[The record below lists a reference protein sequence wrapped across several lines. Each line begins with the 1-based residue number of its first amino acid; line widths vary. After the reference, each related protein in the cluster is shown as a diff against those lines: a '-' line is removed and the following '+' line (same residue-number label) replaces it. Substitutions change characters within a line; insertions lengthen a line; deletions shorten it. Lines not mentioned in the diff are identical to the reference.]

1 MSAAPKD
8 RPAGI
13 RIRSFLGKIFNN
25 NTLPGFSSSSSS
37 SSNGAHGL
45 VTEIGAP
52 FNTVH
57 KMHVGY
63 DGGQFT
69 GLPEEWKSFLN
80 REISEPE
87 RAQHPETV
95 AKALNFYAKAMQHND
110 DEKFM
115 LRKSVYTSDEDF
127 DFKSEDSGSRKLDT
141 MGNELKRLSTRE
153 SSTSAEDD
161 ANRPPAADC
170 ASGPPAVPPRRTR
183 QEPAAP
189 PPIPPS
195 RSLQTTTSAELNG
208 RTPPPLPPKP
218 KHLKNTQSAG
228 SPTLNGRP
236 FVRTDGSLGSTG
248 SSKASSDEELSKSTD
263 LAYSSGSS
271 RTKRDSPNHHYETP
285 RVEPTR
291 AAPRP
296 PMTTFA
302 SPDAPT
308 TPARQQ
314 NNVVVRQRTPNPN
327 EQKAD
332 DRADDVRT
340 RNLPRVRM
348 TDQQIL
354 DELKR
359 IVSPGDP
366 FSRYALMDT
375 IGVGATGTVWTA
387 RSYTTNEVVAVK
399 RMAFKSQPK
408 KEMLLTEIKV
418 MQKYKHRNL
427 VNYIDSYLVE
437 DDDLWVVMDFLE
449 GGNLTD
455 VVVKTELDEG
465 QIAAVLKECLLALN
479 FLHKH
484 SIIHRD
490 IKSDNVLLGNDGAVK
505 LTDFGF
511 CAQIQPGANR
521 ATVIGTPYWMSPE
534 IVNKSRYNYKV
545 DIWSLGIMSLEM
557 IDGEPPYLHETPL
570 KAIYLIAKNGKPE
583 IRRRNDLSTEFV
595 DFIDRCLVVN
605 PEERADT
612 SELLAHAFIQKAK
625 PLTSLVPYIKA
636 VRNLKS

>member
-1 MSAAPKD
+1 MFDYP
-8 RPAGI
+8 
-13 RIRSFLGKIFNN
+13 SF
-25 NTLPGFSSSSSS
+25 PPS
-37 SSNGAHGL
+37 
-45 VTEIGAP
+45 
-52 FNTVH
+52 
-57 KMHVGY
+57 
-63 DGGQFT
+63 
-69 GLPEEWKSFLN
+69 PE
-80 REISEPE
+80 P
-87 RAQHPETV
+87 
-95 AKALNFYAKAMQHND
+95 
-110 DEKFM
+110 
-115 LRKSVYTSDEDF
+115 
-127 DFKSEDSGSRKLDT
+127 
-141 MGNELKRLSTRE
+141 RLSVR
-153 SSTSAEDD
+153 SPFSAYIDHITL
-161 ANRPPAADC
+161 AL
-170 ASGPPAVPPRRTR
+170 T
-183 QEPAAP
+183 
-189 PPIPPS
+189 
-195 RSLQTTTSAELNG
+195 
-208 RTPPPLPPKP
+208 
-218 KHLKNTQSAG
+218 HLKNTQSAG

-248 SSKASSDEELSKSTD
+248 SSKASSDEELSKRTRV
-263 LAYSSGSS
+263 AAVAQNGIRRITTTRS
-271 RTKRDSPNHHYETP
+271 RVSNRPE
-285 RVEPTR
+285 RLL
-291 AAPRP
+291 RP

-302 SPDAPT
+302 SPAAPT

-612 SELLAHAFIQKAK
+612 NELLAHAFIQKAK